1 MEGFKFSLQDILN
14 ISINEEDEAKNRFEA
29 LMIELTRL
37 KNTLRDLNTTI
48 ALNSSI
54 SNIEDI
60 GVLHLKRNYLTSL
73 ELQKETLL
81 KSIEVKEKEVND
93 AQKDYVDKQID
104 RQLIENIR
112 DNELKEYLIMVDMEE
127 QARND
132 EFAIYSYV
140 KNQS

>member
-1 MEGFKFSLQDILN
+1 MEGFKFSMQDILN

-112 DNELKEYLIMVDMEE
+112 DSELKEYLIQVDMEE

-140 KNQS
+140 KNQN

>member
-1 MEGFKFSLQDILN
+1 MEGFKFSMQDILN

>member
-1 MEGFKFSLQDILN
+1 MEGFKFSMQDILN

-112 DNELKEYLIMVDMEE
+112 DNELKEYLILVDMEE